1 MTVYVDNMRAPFGRM
16 VMCHMIADSTEELVA
31 MARGIGVDPKWI
43 QKPGTPREHFDISLS
58 RRALAVRAGA
68 VEVDQRVLT
77 KMVGYRRARG
87 RLPATPEEAV
97 RWFASR
103 VDEGEAR

>member
-16 VMCHMIADSTEELVA
+16 VMCHAIADSTEELVT
-31 MARGIGVDPKWI
+31 MARGIGVDSKWI

-68 VEVDQRVLT
+68 VEVDRRVLT
-77 KMVGYRRARG
+77 
-87 RLPATPEEAV
+87 T
-97 RWFASR
+97 RW
-103 VDEGEAR
+103 